1 MSTFYFVQG
10 DDAPQLKV
18 TLTRDETAAVIDTT
32 GKTVV
37 FKYRRKGGTTPLGT
51 LSDSSSAQQKED
63 GIAIFQWGTTDL
75 DIAAGNYEA
84 EVEITDSTG
93 LVETVYELIE
103 FSIREDF

>member
-1 MSTFYFVQG
+1 VSTFYFVQG
-10 DDAPQLKV
+10 DDGPQLKV
-18 TLTRDETAAVIDTT
+18 TLTRDETGEIIDTT

-37 FKYRRKGGTTPLGT
+37 WKYRKKGSTTLLGT
-51 LSDSSSAQQKED
+51 LSDISSAEQKEA
-63 GIAIFQWGTTDL
+63 GIAIFQWGPTDL

-84 EVEITDSTG
+84 EIEITDTTG